1 MQRAE
6 DKRTSG
12 QPGIIASERLTKR
25 FFMGLPEGVYVVSGY
40 FDSEFR
46 PLFEQYAAK
55 AGPTR
60 EMQWEEVKKAQVDQH
75 VCRVFRTQGDS
86 AAFHSCIISTGR
98 QPGMV
103 AAERLTKR
111 FFMGL
116 PEGVYAASGLCNREC
131 RPLFEQHV
139 AKAGP
144 ARERQWEEVKKA
156 QVDQHVCHVFRTQGD
171 SAAFRSRASLGG
183 LQASDVLGTVPST
196 AQMHTARA
204 PTVLETGGLP
214 R

>member
-6 DKRTSG
+6 DKSTSG
-12 QPGIIASERLTKR
+12 QSGVIASERLTKR

-55 AGPTR
+55 AGP
-60 EMQWEEVKKAQVDQH
+60 
-75 VCRVFRTQGDS
+75 
-86 AAFHSCIISTGR
+86 
-98 QPGMV
+98 
-103 AAERLTKR
+103 
-111 FFMGL
+111 
-116 PEGVYAASGLCNREC
+116 
-131 RPLFEQHV
+131 
-139 AKAGP
+139 

-156 QVDQHVCHVFRTQGD
+156 QVDKRVCRVFRTQGD